1 MNKGQSILRKGI
13 ERLMIYVTGDL
24 HGEIDIS
31 KLNTKNFP
39 QQKNLTKDDYVII
52 LGDFGLLWNDSK
64 QEYYWRK
71 WLDEKPWTTLFVDGN
86 HESFDLLDNFPIE
99 IWNGGKIH
107 RINDSIIHLMR
118 GQIFNIDG
126 KKFFTFGGANTTDKE
141 DRKEGKSWWAREMPS
156 KEEMQEGINNLRDTN
171 WQIDYILTHCCCNK
185 ILGIIEDYKNK
196 LEEEKEKRFKSLG
209 YNFKEKPKFKYEI
222 DDLNKY
228 FNLIGEKIIFKHWYF
243 GHYHIDIKNIIEKQ
257 TVVFKDIIK
266 L

>member
-1 MNKGQSILRKGI
+1 
-13 ERLMIYVTGDL
+13 MIYVTGDL

-64 QEYYWRK
+64 QEHYWRK

-118 GQIFNIDG
+118 GQIFEIDG
-126 KKFFTFGGANTTDKE
+126 KKFFTFGGANSHDRGH
-141 DRKEGKSWWAREMPS
+141 RKEGKTWWSREMPS
-156 KEEMQEGINNLRDTN
+156 KEEMQEGINNLFDN
-171 WQIDYILTHCCCNK
+171 DFKVDYVLSHTCPSDITPYIGYSYGNDSLERFFNH
-185 ILGIIEDYKNK
+185 IMYR
-196 LEEEKEKRFKSLG
+196 LEEHDVDFKW
-209 YNFKEKPKFKYEI
+209 F
-222 DDLNKY
+222 
-228 FNLIGEKIIFKHWYF
+228 F
-243 GHYHIDIKNIIEKQ
+243 GHYHKNICIKDKFQ
-257 TVVFKDIIK
+257 CLYRDIIK